1 MKRYLAYRAGP
12 QVLNIIREEGLAPR
26 RIKVFAAAAGGPK
39 WFVCVGFDTAVIRT
53 GFLQKGD
60 GRVLLVGSSA
70 GAWRCLTIACR
81 DPLEAYERLRL
92 GYSRSA
98 FTAADTPETVSA
110 AFRGNVDRF
119 LFDDQI
125 NYILDHPTYD
135 LGIQTVRSRGPA
147 ALKSGNWQFA
157 ALLVSAAMNAVSP
170 RGMELFYERVVF
182 YSGRSRPQYL
192 DNSFRG
198 RSVKLTN
205 ENIRQAAL
213 ATGSLPYIMAGVPDI
228 PGAPRGVYR
237 DGGLIDYQLNQDY
250 CPGPESVTL
259 FFHYQERIVPSWLD
273 KKLTWRRPTR
283 GSLDNVL
290 QVYPT
295 EEFLRLLPD
304 GRLPDRQD
312 FVDFVDDPGERIRR
326 WDEASEKSAALGEQF
341 MEDWESGR
349 IGDLVRPFPD

>member
-12 QVLNIIREEGLAPR
+12 EVLNIIREEGLAPG

-39 WFVCVGFDTAVIRT
+39 WFVCVGFDTAIIRS
-53 GFLQKGD
+53 GFLQKGGD
-60 GRVLLVGSSA
+60 RVLLVGSSA

-92 GYSRSA
+92 GYSRST

-110 AFRGNVDRF
+110 AFCDNVDRF
-119 LFDDQI
+119 LPKDQVEF
-125 NYILDHPTYD
+125 ILDHPVYD

-147 ALKSGNWQFA
+147 ASKNGKWQAA
-157 ALLVSAAMNAVSP
+157 ALLACAAMNTLSP
-170 RGMELFYERVVF
+170 RGMEVFYERVVF
-182 YSGRSRPQYL
+182 YTGRSMPKYL
-192 DNSFRG
+192 EDSFRG
-198 RSVKLTN
+198 RAVKLTS
-205 ENIRQAAL
+205 ENIRQAAV
-213 ATGSLPYIMAGVPDI
+213 ATGSLPYIMTGVPDI

-250 CPGPESVTL
+250 CPGSGSITL
-259 FFHYQERIVPSWLD
+259 FFHYQERIVPGWLD
-273 KKLTWRRPTR
+273 KKLTWRRPPR
-283 GSLDNVL
+283 GSLDSVL

-295 EEFLRLLPD
+295 EEFLRLLPE

-312 FVDFVDDPGERIRR
+312 FIDFVDDPGERIRR
-326 WDEASEKSAALGEQF
+326 WDEASEKSAVLGEQF

-349 IGDLVRPFPD
+349 IRNLVQPFPD